1 MAKGYDD
8 RESHS
13 DCISLLLMIPV
24 DGRRD
29 SLFSKVPSHLAAD
42 EDVSW
47 RHDGRNMPPFYLETD
62 PTQISRC
69 LLKLIPK
76 FEGL

>member
-1 MAKGYDD
+1 MTKGYDD

-13 DCISLLLMIPV
+13 DCISLLLMIPE
-24 DGRRD
+24 DGRGD
-29 SLFSKVPSHLAAD
+29 SLSSKPFSHVAAD

-47 RHDGRNMPPFYLETD
+47 RHDGRNMPAFYVETH